1 LRGGGLR
8 HEPGVHAVDAGL
20 VHGGQQLLALFDEVG
35 LAHHHRGVARAKL
48 RRQLLGQG
56 GFVVRAAHV
65 FGKGQRQRVRALAM
79 RH

>member
-20 VHGGQQLLALFDEVG
+20 VHGGQHLLALLHEVG

-56 GFVVRAAHV
+56 GFVIRAAHV
-65 FGKGQRQRVRALAM
+65 FGKGQRQGVRALAM